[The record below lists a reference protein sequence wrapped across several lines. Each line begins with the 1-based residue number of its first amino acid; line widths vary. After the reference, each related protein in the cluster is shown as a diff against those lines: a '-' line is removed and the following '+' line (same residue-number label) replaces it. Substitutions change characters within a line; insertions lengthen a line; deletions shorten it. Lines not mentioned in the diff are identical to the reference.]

1 MKKDLYFQE
10 LVKDPKVIEQP
21 FLNSTAVISF
31 STLLREVA
39 VDNRTAGVRYPIY
52 VFGRMVP
59 KLFTALT
66 EKYIPYLGHELN
78 KAIKEGNSPKI
89 QVHILALGN
98 TAHPNILQY
107 LEPYLEG
114 RIRVSKFQRLLMV
127 SALTKLTKMHPE
139 VASPV
144 LLKLYENLGEA
155 YEIRTAA
162 VFLLMETKPSA
173 TILQRVAEFTNFD
186 TSKQVI
192 TAVQSAIRSAANLEG
207 PFTFET

>member
-1 MKKDLYFQE
+1 
-10 LVKDPKVIEQP
+10 
-21 FLNSTAVISF
+21 
-31 STLLREVA
+31 
-39 VDNRTAGVRYPIY
+39 
-52 VFGRMVP
+52 
-59 KLFTALT
+59 
-66 EKYIPYLGHELN
+66 
-78 KAIKEGNSPKI
+78 
-89 QVHILALGN
+89 
-98 TAHPNILQY
+98 
-107 LEPYLEG
+107 
-114 RIRVSKFQRLLMV
+114 MV